1 MKRNAM
7 YVFMGVIVCVAGTMV
22 AENAVTADGKDA
34 FYSLAATVKCFPSM
48 FSTDGSWTVV
58 SRSINAYTYTTENS
72 MSKEIGRR
80 REL

>member
-7 YVFMGVIVCVAGTMV
+7 YVFMGVIVCVAGTVV

-34 FYSLAATVKCFPSM
+34 FYSLAAAVKCFPSM
-48 FSTDGSWTVV
+48 FSKDGSWTVV
-58 SRSINAYTYTTENS
+58 SRSINVYTYTTENS

-80 REL
+80 KEL